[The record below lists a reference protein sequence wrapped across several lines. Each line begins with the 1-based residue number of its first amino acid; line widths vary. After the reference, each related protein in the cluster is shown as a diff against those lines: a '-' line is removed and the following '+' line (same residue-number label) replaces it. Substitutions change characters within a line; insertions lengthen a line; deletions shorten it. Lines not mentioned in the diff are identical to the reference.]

1 MNLDHKL
8 RRWREAGL
16 IDDATSARIAAFEH
30 AERRPLGMY
39 ALIGLG
45 ASTVG
50 LGLVSLVAANWE
62 VIPAA
67 LKLTVDLVLGVGL
80 ALLIQ
85 LAFSRQWR
93 LAREALITIFYGYTL
108 ASLAL
113 VGQIYQL
120 NSPPYQALLTW
131 SLATLPLC
139 LLAESLFLSML
150 YTAGVV
156 TAHVF
161 ALAEL
166 VEVLEVARNDG
177 FARNLMASVVFVS
190 PLVYVLLSFVPWL
203 VARRPQY
210 VFSLRLFG
218 ASGVLFGGFALAF
231 FWYESLDAD
240 ETLTWALGVTLL
252 IALGFSWALSRLMA
266 AEPGRMGIGLA
277 SVVPAAWL
285 LLAAGT
291 GVPHGSADYLGGL
304 SQVAWLGLCAL
315 VSYRALW
322 LRLFHALTAAL
333 ALRILVIYFEVFG
346 SLLDTGVG
354 LLTGGILTLLIAW
367 FWQKKIRQLGQ
378 HVRAE
383 EGGPH
388 AA

>member
-16 IDDATSARIAAFEH
+16 IDEATSARIAAFEH

-39 ALIGLG
+39 TLIGLG

-67 LKLTVDLVLGVGL
+67 LKLTVDLLLGVGL
-80 ALLIQ
+80 AFLIQ
-85 LAFSRQWR
+85 LASSRQWR
-93 LAREALITIFYGYTL
+93 LAREAMITVFYGYTL

-120 NSPPYQALLTW
+120 HSPPYQALLTW

-139 LLAESLFLSML
+139 LLGESLFLSML

-156 TAHVF
+156 TTHVF

-166 VEVLEVARNDG
+166 VEVLEVGRNDQ
-177 FARNLMASVVFVS
+177 FARNVISSAVFVS
-190 PLVYVLLSFVPWL
+190 PLLYVLLSFLPWL
-203 VARRPQY
+203 VARRPHY
-210 VFSLRLFG
+210 VYSLRLFG
-218 ASGVLFGGFALAF
+218 GSGVFLGGFALAF
-231 FWYESLDAD
+231 FWYESLDRD
-240 ETLTWALGVTLL
+240 DTLTWAVGLTLL
-252 IALGFSWALSRLMA
+252 IAIGFSWYLSRLLH
-266 AEPGRMGIGLA
+266 AESARVRFALA
-277 SVVPAAWL
+277 SLVPAAWL
-285 LLAAGT
+285 LLAAASGI
-291 GVPHGSADYLGGL
+291 PHGSADYLGGL
-304 SQVAWLGLCAL
+304 SQVAWLGLCAV
-315 VSYRALW
+315 VSYRVLW

-354 LLTGGILTLLIAW
+354 LVTGGILTLLIAW
-367 FWQKKIRQLGQ
+367 FWQKKMRQLGQ
-378 HVRAE
+378 SVRARA
-383 EGGPH
+383 GGPH
-388 AA
+388 AV

>member
-16 IDDATSARIAAFEH
+16 IDEATSARIAAFEH
-30 AERRPLGMY
+30 TERRPLGMY
-39 ALIGLG
+39 TLIGLG

-67 LKLTVDLVLGVGL
+67 LKLAVDLVLGVGL
-80 ALLIQ
+80 AVFIQ

-93 LAREALITIFYGYTL
+93 LAREALITVFYGYTL

-120 NSPPYQALLTW
+120 HSPTYQALLTW

-139 LLAESLFLSML
+139 LLAESLFLSVL
-150 YTAGVV
+150 YTAGLV
-156 TAHVF
+156 TTHVF
-161 ALAEL
+161 ALVEL
-166 VEVLEVARNDG
+166 VEVLEGSHNTA
-177 FARNLMASVVFVS
+177 FALNVIATAMFVS
-190 PLVYVLLSFVPWL
+190 PLLYVLLSFVPWL
-203 VARRPQY
+203 VSRRPHY
-210 VFSLRLFG
+210 VYSLRLFG
-218 ASGVLFGGFALAF
+218 ASGVVFGGFALGFA
-231 FWYESLDAD
+231 WYDSPDGD
-240 ETLTWALGVTLL
+240 EMLTWALPLTLL
-252 IALGFSWALSRLMA
+252 IAGAFSWFLLRLMRD
-266 AEPGRMGIGLA
+266 EPARTRFALA

-285 LLAAGT
+285 LAAPAT
-291 GVPHGSADYLGGL
+291 GIAHGSADYLGGL
-304 SQVAWLGLCAL
+304 AQVAWLGLCAV

-354 LLTGGILTLLIAW
+354 LVTGGILTLLIAW
-367 FWQKKIRQLGQ
+367 FWQKKVRQLGQ
-378 HVRAE
+378 SVRPQP
-383 EGGPH
+383 GGPH